1 MYLCSWLDHPSLSY
15 SPPLLL
21 LSSHEDEVVHY
32 DVKQETNYYISEEHR
47 SPTLK
52 DLIEHYKTS
61 KGGEF
66 LLHLHVDALVKISK
80 RPEHII

>member
-1 MYLCSWLDHPSLSY
+1 MYLCSWLITLPSPTRPRPSTL
-15 SPPLLL
+15 PP

-61 KGGEF
+61 KGGEY
-66 LLHLHVDALVKISK
+66 LLHLHVDIHRK
-80 RPEHII
+80 